1 MNNKPLILKVLA
13 IVIVIGCSSWGFL
26 AHKTIHQLAI
36 YSLPKKLGVFFHKNL
51 DYEVYNS
58 VRPDVRRNTDK
69 TEATKHFIDIDAPIF
84 GENSIETMPKT
95 WEDAV
100 KKYSEDTLRAYGTVP
115 WEVMKLQEKLTNAF
129 RNKLKDSILYYS
141 ADLGHYI
148 SDAHVPLHTTV
159 NYDGQLTNQRG
170 LHSLW
175 ESTVP
180 EIHIEN
186 YNLYQNH
193 KAKYLKDPLAEI
205 WVKIRESKAMLNKVL
220 ADEIAASEG
229 FTDERKFKRSER
241 FGSMRKNY
249 SGEFAKAYAERLGNT
264 VNERMLAS
272 ARCVADFWFTAW
284 VDAGC
289 PDLSDLQTVSDEDK
303 TKFKS
308 EKKIWKQNELIKS
321 GLLQAKKG
329 KSESE

>member
-1 MNNKPLILKVLA
+1 MHTKSLFFKLTALILLV
-13 IVIVIGCSSWGFL
+13 GCSSWGFL
-26 AHKTIHQLAI
+26 AHKTIHQLSI
-36 YSLPKKLGVFFHKNL
+36 YSLPKKMGIFFYKNL

-58 VRPDVRRNTDK
+58 VRPDVRRKDDK

-84 GENSIETMPKT
+84 GENPMETMPKT

-100 KKYSEDTLRAYGTVP
+100 KKYSEDTLRKYGTVP
-115 WEVMKLQEKLTNAF
+115 WEIMQLQVKLTNAF

-148 SDAHVPLHTTV
+148 SDAHVPLHTTI

-180 EIHIEN
+180 EMNIES

-193 KAKYLKDPLAEI
+193 KAQYLKDPLTVI
-205 WVKIRESKAMLNKVL
+205 WGSIWESKGMLDRVL
-220 ADEIAASEG
+220 ADEISATQG
-229 FTDERKFKRSER
+229 FTEEKKFKRSER
-241 FGSMRKNY
+241 FGAMRKNY

-272 ARCVADFWFTAW
+272 ARCVSDFWFTAW

-289 PDLSDLQTVSDEDK
+289 PDLSDLQTINDEDK
-303 TKFKS
+303 SKFKS
-308 EKKIWKQNELIKS
+308 EKKIWKNNELMKN
-321 GLLQAKKG
+321 GLLQSRKG

>member
-1 MNNKPLILKVLA
+1 MYNKPLFLKITAIIL
-13 IVIVIGCSSWGFL
+13 IVGCSSWGFL

-36 YSLPKKLGVFFHKNL
+36 YSLPKKMGVFFHKNL

-58 VRPDVRRNTDK
+58 VRPDVRRKDDK

-95 WEDAV
+95 WEEAV
-100 KKYSEDTLRAYGTVP
+100 KKYSEDTLRKYGTVP
-115 WEVMKLQEKLTNAF
+115 WEIMQLQIKLTNAF

-148 SDAHVPLHTTV
+148 SDAHVPLHTTI
-159 NYDGQLTNQRG
+159 NYDGQLSNQRG

-180 EIHIEN
+180 EMNIEG

-205 WVKIRESKAMLNKVL
+205 WMKIKQSKMMLDKVL
-220 ADEIAASEG
+220 ADEVSASQG
-229 FTDERKFKRSER
+229 FTDEKKFKRSER
-241 FGSMRKNY
+241 FGAMRKNY
-249 SGEFAKAYAERLGNT
+249 SGEFAKSYADRLGTT
-264 VNERMLAS
+264 VNERMLES
-272 ARCVADFWFTAW
+272 SRSVADFWFTAW

-289 PDLSDLQTVSDEDK
+289 PDLTDLQTISDEDK
-303 TKFKS
+303 AKYKS
-308 EKKIWKQNELIKS
+308 EKKIWKHNELLKN
-321 GLLQAKKG
+321 GFLQSRKG

>member
-1 MNNKPLILKVLA
+1 MYNKPLFLRVTA
-13 IVIVIGCSSWGFL
+13 IIIMLGCCSWGFL

-36 YSLPKKLGVFFHKNL
+36 YSLPKKMGIFFHKNL
-51 DYEVYNS
+51 DYQVYNS
-58 VRPDVRRNTDK
+58 VRPDVRRNGDK

-84 GENSIETMPKT
+84 GENSLETMPKT
-95 WEDAV
+95 WEEAV
-100 KKYSEDTLRAYGTVP
+100 LKYSEDTLRKYGTVP
-115 WEVMKLQEKLTNAF
+115 WEIIQLQTKLTNSF

-180 EIHIEN
+180 EMNIEN
-186 YNLYQNH
+186 YNLYQDH
-193 KAKYLKDPLAEI
+193 KARYLKDPLTEI
-205 WVKIRESKAMLNKVL
+205 WVKIKESKMMLDKVL
-220 ADEIAASEG
+220 ADEISATQG
-229 FTDERKFKRSER
+229 FTDEKKFKRSER

-249 SGEFAKAYAERLGNT
+249 SGEFARAYAERLGNT
-264 VNERMLAS
+264 VNERMLES

-289 PDLSDLQTVSDEDK
+289 PDLSDLQTISDEDK
-303 TKFKS
+303 EKLKS
-308 EKKIWKQNELIKS
+308 EKKIWKQNELLKN
-321 GLLQAKKG
+321 GLLQSRKG
-329 KSESE
+329 KSETE

>member
-1 MNNKPLILKVLA
+1 MHNNSLKFTVIALILV
-13 IVIVIGCSSWGFL
+13 VGSSSWGFL

-36 YSLPKKLGVFFHKNL
+36 YSLPKKMGIFFYKNI

-58 VRPDVRRNTDK
+58 VRPDVRRKDDK

-84 GENSIETMPKT
+84 GENSLETMPKT
-95 WEDAV
+95 WEEAV
-100 KKYSEDTLRAYGTVP
+100 KKYSEDTLRKYGTVP
-115 WEVMKLQEKLTNAF
+115 WEIMKLQTKLTNAF

-180 EIHIEN
+180 EMNIET
-186 YNLYQNH
+186 YNLYQDH

-205 WVKIRESKAMLNKVL
+205 WVKIKESKMMLDDVL
-220 ADEIAASEG
+220 ANEISASEG
-229 FTDERKFKRSER
+229 FTDEKKFKRSER
-241 FGSMRKNY
+241 FGAMRKNY
-249 SGEFAKAYAERLGNT
+249 SGEFAKAYAVRLGNT
-264 VNERMLAS
+264 VNERMLES
-272 ARCVADFWFTAW
+272 ARCVSDFWFTAW

-289 PDLSDLQTVSDEDK
+289 PDLSDLQTISDEDK
-303 TKFKS
+303 VKFKS
-308 EKKIWKQNELIKS
+308 EKKIWKHNELLKN
-321 GLLQAKKG
+321 GLLQSRKG
-329 KSESE
+329 KNESE

>member
-1 MNNKPLILKVLA
+1 MYKKPLILKVTA
-13 IVIVIGCSSWGFL
+13 IILILGCSSWGFL

-36 YSLPKKLGVFFHKNL
+36 YALPKKLGVFFYKNL

-58 VRPDVRRNTDK
+58 VRPDVRRKDDK

-84 GENSIETMPKT
+84 GENSIENMPKT

-100 KKYSEDTLRAYGTVP
+100 KKYSEDTLRKYGTVP
-115 WEVMKLQEKLTNAF
+115 WEIMKLQEKLTNSF

-148 SDAHVPLHTTV
+148 SDAHVPLHTTI
-159 NYDGQLTNQRG
+159 NYDGQLSNQRG

-180 EIHIEN
+180 EMSLES
-186 YNLYQNH
+186 YNLYQDH

-205 WVKIRESKAMLNKVL
+205 WVKVKESKMMLDKVL
-220 ADEIAASEG
+220 ADEISASGG

-241 FGSMRKNY
+241 FGAMRKNY

-264 VNERMLAS
+264 VNERMLES
-272 ARCVADFWFTAW
+272 ARCVSDFWFTAW

-289 PDLSDLQTVSDEDK
+289 PDLSDLQIVSDEDK
-303 TKFKS
+303 SKFKS
-308 EKKIWKQNELIKS
+308 DKKIWKSNELIKN
-321 GLLQAKKG
+321 GLLQARKG
-329 KSESE
+329 KSEGE

>member
-1 MNNKPLILKVLA
+1 MFNKPLFLKVTA
-13 IVIVIGCSSWGFL
+13 IIVIMVCSSWGFL

-36 YSLPKKLGVFFHKNL
+36 YSLPKKMAMFFHKNL

-69 TEATKHFIDIDAPIF
+69 TEATKHFIDIDAPVF
-84 GENSIETMPKT
+84 GENPLDNMPKT
-95 WEDAV
+95 WDEAV
-100 KKYSEDTLRAYGTVP
+100 KKYSEDTLRKYGTVP
-115 WEVMKLQEKLTNAF
+115 WEIIKLQTKLTNAF
-129 RNKLKDSILYYS
+129 RNNLKDSILYYS

-148 SDAHVPLHTTV
+148 SDAHVPLHTTI
-159 NYDGQLTNQRG
+159 NYDGQLTNQKG

-180 EIHIEN
+180 EIHIES

-193 KAKYLKDPLAEI
+193 KPKYLKDPLAEI
-205 WVKIRESKAMLNKVL
+205 WVKIRESKAMLDKVL

-229 FTDERKFKRSER
+229 FTDEKKFKRSER
-241 FGSMRKNY
+241 FGAMRKNY
-249 SGEFAKAYAERLGNT
+249 SGEFAKAYAVRLGNT
-264 VNERMLAS
+264 VNERMLES
-272 ARCVADFWFTAW
+272 SRCVANFWFTAW

-289 PDLSDLQTVSDEDK
+289 PDLSDLETISDEDK
-303 TKFKS
+303 AKLKS

-321 GLLQAKKG
+321 GLLQARKG